1 MASAK
6 DLSDKQRGPFVYCL
20 LDGLALES
28 VEHLS
33 LETLTEINGD
43 RHIWTALDER
53 FPDKQKHDWMM
64 ECLREVFQITSSEG
78 ESMVA
83 WTSRVQE
90 VFTKCKRK
98 VNVDFPTEA
107 RGWICLH
114 SSGLSEDQRAI
125 VTAKT
130 QGDLKLE
137 TVMAAMRSCFP
148 DFKAPA
154 KTAKVRN
161 SAAYMVEEETVDSE
175 TGYDG
180 PESDPSDAIV
190 FEVEAFLADHGVKEE
205 NTATSDAFDEVEVA
219 EILAATWRER
229 RSEISKLQRSRKFS
243 QAMSVKKQFTRE
255 ASDLRKKSKCWNCGK
270 IGHWSKD
277 CTAPKSSSSKA
288 TGSASDTDRSKKQV
302 AAMVVDH
309 ASATQASSEVLL
321 VSSPGYGIVDSGC
334 SKTLIG
340 KQTLADF
347 MRLFH
352 QLDLPAPTMK
362 SVSNL
367 FKFGNGSEE
376 WSERVVVM
384 PVGLFGRRGTIEA
397 AIIEGNA
404 PLLLSRTTMKSLQTI
419 LDFDNETISLLGA
432 DAQPMKY
439 NEAGQIIINMLD
451 FSNSQESFVVNAVPE
466 RCSPQERVQGLTRRE
481 ARVLL
486 AQQPAWNKSSSQ
498 CLVAELFSPPRFAEV
513 AREVGK
519 TGLSYDIQ
527 QGWDLTKPAIQKQ
540 VSEELEE
547 ARPDLLVI
555 CPECKHW
562 GGWYRLNQKHLSM
575 EQQLRNRQYAKRQVD
590 FCVQEIK
597 RQVKRGGRVLI
608 EHPWSSDMW
617 RYEPMA
623 KVTRSMFK
631 CRADMCAYGL
641 TDPNGTPILKPTAL
655 MVSHSDMQSL
665 ALTCPGHHKHT
676 VIAGKGSDG
685 ENISSRSA
693 RYTPKFCKTWL
704 SCVHS
709 ECHLCSF
716 ACLEETPTAEMPESE
731 SSDACLN
738 PSEALISEV
747 LAAAKN
753 DQHSDSMVMQSLTKL
768 NNLGHPSSK
777 DLMRILRNAG
787 ATEQAIKL
795 ARDFEKQCSICIQRQ
810 RPTPC
815 LPASPSSCLDFNH
828 KVGFD
833 VKIVPG
839 WKVGQRI
846 KCLNIVDYAS
856 SYQVMLPF
864 YQVETA
870 EILQKLFTEGWL
882 RWAGPPVE
890 VLMDPGRTNTAETFV
905 AFLEQ
910 AGIRVLST
918 AAEAHNQL
926 GKVEKHGHL
935 FEIILQKVLDQ
946 IQPQSQQE
954 YESCLIQT
962 ANSKNELINNK
973 GLSPCQLIFGRN
985 PRVPEDL
992 LQDWPC
998 PIASSSPLHDES
1010 LARARAIR
1018 ASARVAVVMAQD
1030 DKTLRTAMNARPRV
1044 ERDFLAGDLVCYWR
1058 SQKYQ
1063 RGVRLVGGRWWGT
1076 AIVLGKVGRNFLVFH
1091 RKNMF
1096 KVAPEH
1102 LRHASNE
1109 ERLAAQTDG
1118 RELLGL
1124 TDLIDKGQNLLGH
1137 QFTDLTNQDRPPTLV
1152 DSQNR
1157 VCSTEKDY
1165 WIQQGEILRRVH
1177 VEPRTHTFMPDP
1189 DDPVVKNFKL
1199 DDWRL
1204 TSITGN
1210 CQCKPEEWVDAPWSM
1225 VEQQHRKVQEEPWTG
1240 ESRFWIQMPSKPVEP
1255 ITSQPAASGLSSI
1268 PEDTTINVSANEST
1282 PSIDATVH
1290 GPYPATSPPSSSPET
1305 STYGPVRVRQQ
1316 KGPEMFVFRPAQ
1328 TQQED
1333 LIEALQEMSEERS
1346 EAHKRPASR
1355 ESSADPPHKSARTGD
1370 SSSDC
1375 LLAQCIAEQPDAGV
1389 EVLLSTFMKKK
1400 MQKELH
1406 HSKNPPD
1413 LQAKIDESKLLEWN
1427 TLEDEK
1433 QAIVVI
1439 PPHEAAVI
1447 RKQKPDRIMSSRFV
1461 ITEKQEDKSTRVKS
1475 RWCLRGHH
1483 DPDLIQKVLAGRCHS
1498 PTLSQLSRS
1507 LILQL
1512 IVSHQWD
1519 MGLGDIKG
1527 AFLEADVREQA
1538 LKNPVYDELPP
1549 GGVPGVKPGSL
1560 VQVLGNIYGANDA
1573 PANWYKEFN
1582 DVTVQAGFTRSR
1594 FDSCLYWCFG
1604 PKGELQGVLGA
1615 HVDDTITG
1623 GSGEAYERA
1632 IAFLKDRFPFRKWRT
1647 GSGEFLGTQY
1657 NQNPVT
1663 KEISYN
1669 QKEYAQSLKPIH
1681 VSRERAKK
1689 YWLPASEREVAALRA
1704 VNGAQGWLSSQSRPD
1719 LAVQTSLSQQAFPV
1733 PTVQDLLQ
1741 ANQAVRRAR
1750 QQADLEITVPF
1761 ISPQDLTVA
1770 FWSDAAFA
1778 NTQSLHTQGGS
1789 LMAMTSR
1796 SFSAG
1801 EDVPIHCMSWRSYR
1815 LPRVVSSTLSGEAQ
1829 SFAVASSI
1837 AEWILLVL
1845 AEGLDGPFPL
1855 SDVDTVLRRR
1865 KPVGVSDCRSL
1876 YDHLNTIGSGGTLD
1890 DKRTAI
1896 DIAIIRQSIQRCGL
1910 EPRWCPT
1917 GHMVADAL
1925 TKDKGEPLDLLR
1937 SVVRQGRYQLADE
1950 QTVLERKKEEKLL
1963 RQQKAH
1969 ERAEK
1974 HKTDHQ
1980 KVVSKEPAE
1989 GP

>member
-33 LETLTEINGD
+33 LETLTETNGD
-43 RHIWTALDER
+43 SHIWTALDER

-64 ECLREVFQITSSEG
+64 ECLREVFQITSTEG

-190 FEVEAFLADHGVKEE
+190 FEVEAFLADYGVKEE
-205 NTATSDAFDEVEVA
+205 NTATSDAFDEAEVA

-229 RSEISKLQRSRKFS
+229 RSEISKLQRNRKFS

-270 IGHWSKD
+270 VGHWSKD
-277 CTAPKSSSSKA
+277 CTAPKSSSSKSV
-288 TGSASDTDRSKKQV
+288 GSASDTDRSKKQV

-309 ASATQASSEVLL
+309 AAAADVSSEVFL

-352 QLDLPAPTMK
+352 RLDLPAPTTK
-362 SVSNL
+362 PVSNL

-404 PLLLSRTTMKSLQTI
+404 PLLLSRATMKSLQTV

-451 FSNSQESFVVNAVPE
+451 FSERQESLVVNAVPE

-486 AQQPAWNKSSSQ
+486 AQQPSWNKSSSQ

-513 AREVGK
+513 ARDLDK

-527 QGWDLTKPAIQKQ
+527 QGWDLTKPAVQKQ
-540 VSEELEE
+540 VSEELEI

-597 RQVKRGGRVLI
+597 CQVKRGGRVLI

-617 RYEPMA
+617 KYEPMA
-623 KVTRSMFK
+623 KVTKSMFK

-641 TDPNGTPILKPTAL
+641 TDPDGTPILKPTAL

-665 ALTCPGHHKHT
+665 AHTCPGHHNHT

-709 ECHLCSF
+709 ACHLCSF
-716 ACLEETPTAEMPESE
+716 ACLEETPAAEMPESE

-753 DQHSDSMVMQSLTKL
+753 DQHSDSVVMQSLTKL
-768 NNLGHPSSK
+768 HNNLGHPSSK

-815 LPASPSSCLDFNH
+815 LPASPSACLDFNH

-839 WKVGQRI
+839 WKVGQRV

-864 YQVETA
+864 YQVQTSEV
-870 EILQKLFTEGWL
+870 LQKLFTEGWL

-890 VLMDPGRTNTAETFV
+890 VLMDPGRTNTADTFV

-935 FEIILQKVLDQ
+935 FEVILQKVLDQ
-946 IQPQSQQE
+946 TQPQSQQE

-973 GLSPCQLIFGRN
+973 GLTHVS
-985 PRVPEDL
+985 
-992 LQDWPC
+992 W
-998 PIASSSPLHDES
+998 
-1010 LARARAIR
+1010 
-1018 ASARVAVVMAQD
+1018 
-1030 DKTLRTAMNARPRV
+1030 
-1044 ERDFLAGDLVCYWR
+1044 
-1058 SQKYQ
+1058 
-1063 RGVRLVGGRWWGT
+1063 
-1076 AIVLGKVGRNFLVFH
+1076 FLVETPEFP
-1091 RKNMF
+1091 KICF
-1096 KVAPEH
+1096 KI
-1102 LRHASNE
+1102 
-1109 ERLAAQTDG
+1109 G
-1118 RELLGL
+1118 
-1124 TDLIDKGQNLLGH
+1124 
-1137 QFTDLTNQDRPPTLV
+1137 
-1152 DSQNR
+1152 
-1157 VCSTEKDY
+1157 
-1165 WIQQGEILRRVH
+1165 
-1177 VEPRTHTFMPDP
+1177 
-1189 DDPVVKNFKL
+1189 
-1199 DDWRL
+1199 
-1204 TSITGN
+1204 
-1210 CQCKPEEWVDAPWSM
+1210 
-1225 VEQQHRKVQEEPWTG
+1225 
-1240 ESRFWIQMPSKPVEP
+1240 
-1255 ITSQPAASGLSSI
+1255 
-1268 PEDTTINVSANEST
+1268 
-1282 PSIDATVH
+1282 
-1290 GPYPATSPPSSSPET
+1290 
-1305 STYGPVRVRQQ
+1305 
-1316 KGPEMFVFRPAQ
+1316 
-1328 TQQED
+1328 
-1333 LIEALQEMSEERS
+1333 
-1346 EAHKRPASR
+1346 
-1355 ESSADPPHKSARTGD
+1355 
-1370 SSSDC
+1370 
-1375 LLAQCIAEQPDAGV
+1375 LAQ
-1389 EVLLSTFMKKK
+1389 
-1400 MQKELH
+1400 
-1406 HSKNPPD
+1406 
-1413 LQAKIDESKLLEWN
+1413 
-1427 TLEDEK
+1427 
-1433 QAIVVI
+1433 
-1439 PPHEAAVI
+1439 
-1447 RKQKPDRIMSSRFV
+1447 
-1461 ITEKQEDKSTRVKS
+1461 
-1475 RWCLRGHH
+1475 
-1483 DPDLIQKVLAGRCHS
+1483 
-1498 PTLSQLSRS
+1498 
-1507 LILQL
+1507 
-1512 IVSHQWD
+1512 
-1519 MGLGDIKG
+1519 
-1527 AFLEADVREQA
+1527 
-1538 LKNPVYDELPP
+1538 
-1549 GGVPGVKPGSL
+1549 
-1560 VQVLGNIYGANDA
+1560 
-1573 PANWYKEFN
+1573 
-1582 DVTVQAGFTRSR
+1582 
-1594 FDSCLYWCFG
+1594 
-1604 PKGELQGVLGA
+1604 
-1615 HVDDTITG
+1615 
-1623 GSGEAYERA
+1623 
-1632 IAFLKDRFPFRKWRT
+1632 
-1647 GSGEFLGTQY
+1647 
-1657 NQNPVT
+1657 
-1663 KEISYN
+1663 
-1669 QKEYAQSLKPIH
+1669 
-1681 VSRERAKK
+1681 
-1689 YWLPASEREVAALRA
+1689 
-1704 VNGAQGWLSSQSRPD
+1704 
-1719 LAVQTSLSQQAFPV
+1719 
-1733 PTVQDLLQ
+1733 
-1741 ANQAVRRAR
+1741 
-1750 QQADLEITVPF
+1750 
-1761 ISPQDLTVA
+1761 
-1770 FWSDAAFA
+1770 
-1778 NTQSLHTQGGS
+1778 
-1789 LMAMTSR
+1789 
-1796 SFSAG
+1796 
-1801 EDVPIHCMSWRSYR
+1801 
-1815 LPRVVSSTLSGEAQ
+1815 
-1829 SFAVASSI
+1829 
-1837 AEWILLVL
+1837 
-1845 AEGLDGPFPL
+1845 
-1855 SDVDTVLRRR
+1855 
-1865 KPVGVSDCRSL
+1865 
-1876 YDHLNTIGSGGTLD
+1876 
-1890 DKRTAI
+1890 
-1896 DIAIIRQSIQRCGL
+1896 
-1910 EPRWCPT
+1910 
-1917 GHMVADAL
+1917 
-1925 TKDKGEPLDLLR
+1925 
-1937 SVVRQGRYQLADE
+1937 
-1950 QTVLERKKEEKLL
+1950 
-1963 RQQKAH
+1963 
-1969 ERAEK
+1969 
-1974 HKTDHQ
+1974 
-1980 KVVSKEPAE
+1980 
-1989 GP
+1989 